1 MWDPELVHVAGLE
14 QSSTSM
20 PSRLVT
26 LFCFTYSDPKIFIGC
41 IEQWILCRYSAMDK
55 QTVASWPWRIPAMDW
70 YGLAKSLVSSLKAC
84 HFLFFFWL
92 FCTDSNAQVGGYVIH
107 FEKQFTY
114 TTVRG
119 AGHMVRWL
127 LTCCHKDPVKYDTML
142 FQVPAYQPVRGLDL
156 FRRFLNGTF

>member
-84 HFLFFFWL
+84 HFLFFFLAFLYRLQCTSWWL
-92 FCTDSNAQVGGYVIH
+92 CDSLWKAVHVYYCEGCWSHGTMIIDMLPQRPSEVWYYVISGSSLPTS
-107 FEKQFTY
+107 E
-114 TTVRG
+114 G
-119 AGHMVRWL
+119 AWS
-127 LTCCHKDPVKYDTML
+127 
-142 FQVPAYQPVRGLDL
+142 VP
-156 FRRFLNGTF
+156 